1 MNFILFTFI
10 ATAFLTAVIMMDHH
24 QIMNRKESKKDGS
37 DELARSFN
45 NQNDDSHNRLLEFL
59 EEYLPDYYTD
69 SDVCTLNILY
79 KYLDKEELSSEDEEF
94 ILESFKSKEEIIEEV
109 KRIEVDLFQEA
120 VKEYYK
126 QQYLN

>member
-1 MNFILFTFI
+1 MNCILFFVS
-10 ATAFLTAVIMMDHH
+10 AAFLIALIKLEH
-24 QIMNRKESKKDGS
+24 QLAKREESEEEDGN
-37 DELARSFN
+37 DELIKSFN

-69 SDVCTLNILY
+69 SDVSTLNILY
-79 KYLDKEELSSEDEEF
+79 KYLDKEELSPEDEEY
-94 ILESFKSKEEIIEEV
+94 ILESFKNKEEIIEEV
-109 KRIEVDLFQEA
+109 ERIEVDLFQEA

>member
-1 MNFILFTFI
+1 MNCILFFVS
-10 ATAFLTAVIMMDHH
+10 AAFLIALIKLEH
-24 QIMNRKESKKDGS
+24 QLANREESEEKDG
-37 DELARSFN
+37 DDGLIKSFN

-79 KYLDKEELSSEDEEF
+79 KYLDKEELSSEDEEY
-94 ILESFKSKEEIIEEV
+94 ILESFKNKEEIIEEV

>member
-1 MNFILFTFI
+1 MNCILFFVS
-10 ATAFLTAVIMMDHH
+10 AAFLIALIKLEH
-24 QIMNRKESKKDGS
+24 QLAKREESEEEDS
-37 DELARSFN
+37 SNELIKNFN

-79 KYLDKEELSSEDEEF
+79 KYLGKEELSSEDEEY

-109 KRIEVDLFQEA
+109 ERIEVDLFQEA

>member
-1 MNFILFTFI
+1 MREEITCSYSARVPVPEIVIGLNYTDDDTVI
-10 ATAFLTAVIMMDHH
+10 AH
-24 QIMNRKESKKDGS
+24 
-37 DELARSFN
+37 ELI
-45 NQNDDSHNRLLEFL
+45 HLHETIL

-79 KYLDKEELSSEDEEF
+79 KYLDKEELSSEDEEY

-109 KRIEVDLFQEA
+109 ERIEVDLFQEA

>member
-1 MNFILFTFI
+1 MDFILF
-10 ATAFLTAVIMMDHH
+10 ALAAAFLIASIMLEH
-24 QIMNRKESKKDGS
+24 QLANCEESEEDGS
-37 DELARSFN
+37 DELIKSFN
-45 NQNDDSHNRLLEFL
+45 NQNDDSHNRLLKFL

-69 SDVCTLNILY
+69 SGVSTLNILY

-94 ILESFKSKEEIIEEV
+94 ILESFKNKEEIIEEV
-109 KRIEVDLFQEA
+109 ERIEVDLFREA

>member
-1 MNFILFTFI
+1 MNCILFFVS
-10 ATAFLTAVIMMDHH
+10 AAFLIALIKLEH
-24 QIMNRKESKKDGS
+24 QLAKREESEEKDG
-37 DELARSFN
+37 DDGLIKSFN

-79 KYLDKEELSSEDEEF
+79 KYLDKEELSSEDEEY

-109 KRIEVDLFQEA
+109 ERIEVGLFQEA

>member
-1 MNFILFTFI
+1 MNCVLFFV
-10 ATAFLTAVIMMDHH
+10 AAAFLIALIKLEHQMMSC
-24 QIMNRKESKKDGS
+24 EELEEKDGS
-37 DELARSFN
+37 NELVKSFN

-79 KYLDKEELSSEDEEF
+79 KYLDKEELSSEDEEY

-109 KRIEVDLFQEA
+109 ERIEVDLFQEA